1 MQQARSSAHAVAGI
15 TAVEIRKLERFTGSQ
30 NVCKI
35 EWIETPCHADLHD
48 RILLHRDL
56 PGAAPAERAEPD
68 VSMILIFRVAAL
80 NCEPWIAFVAC
91 RSTAALE
98 DNLAGMQ

>member
-1 MQQARSSAHAVAGI
+1 MQQARSSAHPVIGIAAVKFR
-15 TAVEIRKLERFTGSQ
+15 ELERFTGVQ

-35 EWIETPCHADLHD
+35 ERIETACDADLHD

-56 PGAAPAERAEPD
+56 PGAAPAEGAEPD

-80 NCEPWIAFVAC
+80 NCEPRIAFVA
-91 RSTAALE
+91 RRPTAALE
-98 DNLAGMQ
+98 DNL